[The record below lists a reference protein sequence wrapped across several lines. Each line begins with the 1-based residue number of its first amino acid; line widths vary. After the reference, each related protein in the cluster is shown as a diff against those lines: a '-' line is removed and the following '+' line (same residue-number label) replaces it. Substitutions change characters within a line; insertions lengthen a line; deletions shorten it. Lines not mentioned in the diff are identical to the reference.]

1 MGDLGEEADCVRGL
15 VTWEKSETKM
25 VFTEEKGYNEVSLAH
40 HQ

>member
-25 VFTEEKGYNEVSLAH
+25 VSQRKKVTMK
-40 HQ
+40 